1 MTKTKL
7 EEGIFN
13 AFLDKGIVN
22 PDFKIKITSREIIGN
37 SDYAKV
43 TVEIFPPK
51 KRKPTIVWE
60 LAINIVRNTIHWD
73 KSSFYRP

>member
-1 MTKTKL
+1 MAKTKL

-37 SDYAKV
+37 SDYARV
-43 TVEIFPPK
+43 NVEIYAPR
-51 KRKPTIVWE
+51 KRKPTIAWN
-60 LAINIVRNTIHWD
+60 LCINIVRDTIHWD
-73 KSSFYRP
+73 NSYFVRF